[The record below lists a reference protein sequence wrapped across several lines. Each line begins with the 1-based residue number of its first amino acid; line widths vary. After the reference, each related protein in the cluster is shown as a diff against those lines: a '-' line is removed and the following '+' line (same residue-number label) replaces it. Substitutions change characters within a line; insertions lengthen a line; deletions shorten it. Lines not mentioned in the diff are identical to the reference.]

1 MCSLKSSQNFFMQ
14 SLPTYT
20 LCLFS
25 MLLNVDIADIEKAD
39 KIRSPTFVV
48 DQLSRLLWHPSIFTS
63 IIILP
68 FIKDLRSA

>member
-1 MCSLKSSQNFFMQ
+1 
-14 SLPTYT
+14 
-20 LCLFS
+20 

-39 KIRSPTFVV
+39 KICSPTFVV

>member
-1 MCSLKSSQNFFMQ
+1 MQ

-39 KIRSPTFVV
+39 KICSPTFVV